1 MKSGSRFFIILS
13 SGLFISLLLF
23 SCSNL
28 KKEIIG
34 TWGNETRCIQF
45 TDTEFV
51 VLNRMISEGSE
62 FVGFSGIYEF
72 SKNPKNVIKM
82 KYQYAIRK
90 DRTLLDLSG
99 TEYEEYI
106 DIVSLRIKND
116 QMQMYVV
123 KNGKYYTYIRLK
135 VPLQSSSEW

>member
-1 MKSGSRFFIILS
+1 MKSALRFFIILS

-34 TWGNETRCIQF
+34 TWENENRYVQF
-45 TDTEFV
+45 SDTEFV
-51 VLNRMISEGSE
+51 ILNRMISDNSE

-82 KYQYAIRK
+82 KYQYAIRN
-90 DRTLLDLSG
+90 DRSLLDLSG
-99 TEYEEYI
+99 TEYEDYI
-106 DIVSLRIKND
+106 DIVSLRIRNE
-116 QMQMYVV
+116 QLQMYIA
-123 KNGKYYTYIRLK
+123 KNGKFYTYTRLK
-135 VPLQSSSEW
+135 VPLQSSSE